1 MTIFTWR
8 HFFMRVI
15 SRRAYNQSTLCSVLL
30 LFIFMVA
37 TLYAHADVTIP
48 VTSGTSPT
56 CLGSLYSTI
65 LVPGGWGAITD
76 TTIATTFAQSDTGI
90 LGLTLYFEVQPN
102 SAYPSPGEQAM
113 NAMAFA
119 FMNTHL
125 ASNITP
131 TSYSTFKSQ
140 IKYQSAVWSRQ
151 SDGSGNLVSPEST
164 ELPTVLNG
172 SPTSGSCIGLLY
184 SWTLAQNYVS
194 YYFNGVSTAAGHT
207 AAYSIDVTNQDAN
220 PTSQEIFF
228 NATGSL
234 PSVSSS
240 RKYNLY
246 SVGTFN
252 SPSGAPNYFWG
263 INDAK
268 LLNPPYPNFY

>member
-1 MTIFTWR
+1 MPQQSVFT
-8 HFFMRVI
+8 RVT
-15 SRRAYNQSTLCSVLL
+15 SRETRNGVAKRSMLL
-30 LFIFMVA
+30 LFAVLVA

-90 LGLTLYFEVQPN
+90 LGLTMFFEVRPN
-102 SAYPSPGEQAM
+102 TAFPPNGNQAM
-113 NAMAFA
+113 NAISFA

-131 TSYSTFKSQ
+131 SNYSTFKSQ
-140 IKYQSAVWSRQ
+140 IKYQSAVWVRQ
-151 SDGSGNLVSPEST
+151 SDGSGNLASPEIT
-164 ELPTVLNG
+164 QLPTILNG
-172 SPTSGSCIGLLY
+172 SPTSADCIGLLY
-184 SWTLAQNYVS
+184 SWTLAQNYVN
-194 YYFNGVSTAAGHT
+194 YYFNGASSAAGH
-207 AAYSIDVTNQDAN
+207 APAYSIDVTEQTAN
-220 PTSQEIFF
+220 PTRLEIFF
-228 NATGSL
+228 NSTGNL

-240 RKYNLY
+240 RKYNLFSAGNFY
-246 SVGTFN
+246 V
-252 SPSGAPNYFWG
+252 PSGALMYFWG